1 MNLKL
6 MRLDEKYIHRIVVDA
21 INRVLTENNQRFET
35 FYRGY
40 NSQYDSQ
47 RSHLFWIT
55 DNASYAKE
63 YGDVAEEITV
73 DKNKMRIASIY
84 GIDDIIGEFD
94 YYDGPDE
101 DETKLILSQ
110 GYNGYG
116 FYANED
122 DSYCICLLSS
132 IPIVRRRVLTKEEY
146 ENID

>member
-21 INRVLTENNQRFET
+21 INRVLTQRFET

-63 YGDVAEEITV
+63 YGDVVEEITV

-101 DETKLILSQ
+101 DETNTMKM
-110 GYNGYG
+110 
-116 FYANED
+116 
-122 DSYCICLLSS
+122 
-132 IPIVRRRVLTKEEY
+132 
-146 ENID
+146 